1 VDELKEGKVDRKLLL
16 RYAPVGPQ
24 PGTQEGPEALHGVD
38 MDFAMAIAVLVASV
52 LAPGV
57 ANGIMLVA
65 PYRKPLI
72 DVVLVRI
79 NQVPLATNF
88 SMIGL
93 IVTCWTFSSI

>member
-1 VDELKEGKVDRKLLL
+1 
-16 RYAPVGPQ
+16 
-24 PGTQEGPEALHGVD
+24 
-38 MDFAMAIAVLVASV
+38 MDFAMAIVVLVASV

-72 DVVLVRI
+72 DVVLVCI